1 MTKLAEIQKLLWD
14 AIKHPSSVTAF
25 LESADDR
32 TRTRF
37 EQVFAGT
44 NAFSAVERVEVYA
57 RAYFHRLLDVLR
69 EQFPVILAHLDADA
83 FHNLVTDY
91 LLAHPSR
98 SPNLHHL
105 GDDFPDFL
113 ARHTET
119 RERPYLA
126 DFASVELALGR
137 AIEARDGNPVQAPQ
151 LAAVSPTRWP
161 ALEFSLVPSALVLD
175 TRFDLAPAHRAVRE
189 GVPLPEPVPG
199 GPTLVWRRGFVPCFR
214 QTPEQEAAALGLL
227 AEGTSFAA
235 LAAHFEARGDS
246 PGALMSAVT
255 RWVHEELLESPAV
268 R

>member
-1 MTKLAEIQKLLWD
+1 MTKLGEIQRLLWD
-14 AIKHPSSVTAF
+14 AITHPSSVAAF
-25 LESADDR
+25 LEASDDR

-37 EQVFAGT
+37 EHVFAGSD
-44 NAFSAVERVEVYA
+44 AFPAVDRVEVYA
-57 RAYFHRLLDVLR
+57 RAYFHRLLDVLK
-69 EQFPVILAHLDADA
+69 EQFPVVLAHLGADA

-119 RERPYLA
+119 REQPYLA

-137 AIEARDGNPVQAPQ
+137 AIEARDGNPVQAAM
-151 LAAVSPTRWP
+151 LASISPTRWP
-161 ALEFSLVPSALVLD
+161 ALEFSLVPSAVVLD

-214 QTPEQEAAALGLL
+214 QIPEQEAAALGWL
-227 AEGTSFAA
+227 AEGASFGAI
-235 LAAHFEARGDS
+235 AAHFETRGDS
-246 PGALMSAVT
+246 PEALMSAVA
-255 RWVHEELLESPAV
+255 RWVDEELLESPAV
-268 R
+268 C